1 MVANVLQ
8 TVETPPSE
16 VELDLPGSDLV
27 PEECSLPEASTSS
40 ISKVQIRRTSSANH
54 FSTFS

>member
-1 MVANVLQ
+1 MVSNLQ
-8 TVETPPSE
+8 TVETAPSE